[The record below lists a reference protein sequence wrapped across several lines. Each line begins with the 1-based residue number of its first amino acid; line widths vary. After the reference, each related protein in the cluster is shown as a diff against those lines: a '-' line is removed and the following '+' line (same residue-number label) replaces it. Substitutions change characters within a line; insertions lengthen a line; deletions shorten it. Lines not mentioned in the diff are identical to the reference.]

1 MGNIKNLAGQ
11 TLWYGLPTI
20 TARFLSFFTQILFTG
35 FLIPYDFGQ
44 MSLVYQVIPFLN
56 VIFTYGLETSY
67 FRFAQT
73 TDKGRLYNTLSV
85 SMLVSTSLFTFFLIA
100 SAGPIAALL
109 KMPNHADFIYYTS
122 IIIFLDTLTTLPFA
136 RIRQE
141 GRPKKYAFIKL
152 MNVVSILVFSMLFLV
167 ACPALKK
174 SHPGLMSWFDPNYGV
189 GYILIANLLGSL
201 LTMILLTTEIKAIRW
216 HFDGTLW
223 KEIMRYSLPLVIVGF
238 GGMINELMSRLSF
251 TYLLPGAQ
259 FDVQGIF
266 SANYKLALLIVIFI
280 QAFKMAAEPFFFNL
294 SKNEDARLTYARIMK
309 FFVIV
314 CGAVFLGV
322 ALFLDIWK
330 ILITTKNA
338 SYADA
343 LDIVPIITMGT
354 VFLGIYYN
362 LTIWYKLTNQN
373 MIGAYITIAGA
384 VITILLNIWLIPRFV
399 YMGAAWTTFICYAF
413 MMVASY
419 LFGQKYYPVPYAV
432 GKLLSYLGL
441 ATVIYLVHHYIRSI
455 HPGIWTVHAAGVL
468 GVGIYGGVIL
478 FMERA
483 EFGNLLSRLRKAG

>member
-1 MGNIKNLAGQ
+1 MGNIKKLAGQ
-11 TLWYGLPTI
+11 TIWYGLPTI
-20 TARFLSFFTQILFTG
+20 TSRFLSFFTSILFTG
-35 FLIPYDFGQ
+35 FLVPYDFGQ

-73 TDKGRLYNTLSV
+73 TDKSRLYNTLCV
-85 SMLVSTSLFTFFLIA
+85 SMLVSTSVFTFFLLA
-100 SAGPIAALL
+100 AATPIADLL
-109 KMPNHADFIYYTS
+109 KLPGHADFIYYTA
-122 IIIFLDTLTTLPFA
+122 IIIFLDTLSTLPFA
-136 RIRQE
+136 RLRQE
-141 GRPKKYAFIKL
+141 GRPRKYAFIKL
-152 MNVVSILVFSMLFLV
+152 MNVVSNLVFSMFFLMI
-167 ACPALKK
+167 CPMLQKGN
-174 SHPGLMSWFDPNYGV
+174 PDWMSWYDPLYGV
-189 GYILIANLLGSL
+189 GYILIANLLASL
-201 LTMILLTTEIKAIRW
+201 LTLVLLSAEIKVIQW
-216 HFDGTLW
+216 SFDKTLW
-223 KEIMRYSLPLVIVGF
+223 KEVMRYSLPLVIVGF

-280 QAFKMAAEPFFFNL
+280 QAFKMAAEPFFFNM

-309 FFVIV
+309 FFVMV

-330 ILITTKNA
+330 LLITTKDA

-373 MIGAYITIAGA
+373 MIGAYITVAGA
-384 VITILLNIWLIPRFV
+384 VITIVLNIWLIPRFV
-399 YMGAAWTTFICYAF
+399 YMGAAWTTLICYAF
-413 MMVASY
+413 MMVTSY
-419 LFGQKYYPVPYAV
+419 LFGQKYYPVPYPV
-432 GKLLSYLGL
+432 GKILSYLGL
-441 ATVIYLVHHYIRSI
+441 ATVIFLAHHYLRSQ
-455 HPGIWTVHAAGVL
+455 HPGMLLLHAAGLVGL
-468 GVGIYGGVIL
+468 GIYGAVIL
-478 FMERA
+478 YMERA
-483 EFGNLLSRLRKAG
+483 EFGSLLSRLRKTR